1 MTRKRKYVPKKT
13 STRKENIIDIHI
25 MGEIVSKVERIQY
38 GEDKTKCVFTIRSTL
53 GNEAT
58 VVSWSNHNVRTGDK
72 VSIEGRMN
80 TINKHIVIWSLLI
93 YERTKDEDRKNENDC

>member
-1 MTRKRKYVPKKT
+1 MAKKKKYTPKPIKP
-13 STRKENIIDIHI
+13 STKKEHEIDVRI
-25 MGEIVSKVERIQY
+25 MGEIVSEVERIKY

-58 VVSWSNHNVRTGDK
+58 VVSWCNHNVRAGDK
-72 VSIEGRMN
+72 VSVEGRMN

-93 YERTKDEDRKNENDC
+93 YERANNNED

>member
-1 MTRKRKYVPKKT
+1 MARKRKYIPKKT
-13 STRKENIIDIHI
+13 STRKEHEIDVRI
-25 MGEIVSKVERIQY
+25 MGEIVSDVERIKY

-58 VVSWSNHNVRTGDK
+58 VVGWSNYTVKTGDK
-72 VSIEGRMN
+72 VLVEGRMN

-93 YERTKDEDRKNENDC
+93 YERANENEN